1 MIFSKSKTILSY
13 RSHQNVKIL
22 SMGLIIYFL
31 NSCGTQQ
38 EEWKTSES
46 SPKNTP
52 KMVLSTLSGTP
63 STAGD
68 NATFTVSLL
77 TRPGQNIVIDVSSS
91 DTTLGTVSPDNL
103 TFSKDNYTTAQT
115 VTVTGQCDNQSWV
128 EATHS
133 LHQQPH
139 IIQRITKA
147 FQPQTKRK
155 RISKFHPSAGTL
167 QKQATMPL
175 FQYIYAWLQ
184 PHRFHFL

>member
-1 MIFSKSKTILSY
+1 MIFLKSKTILSNK
-13 RSHQNVKIL
+13 SHHNFLVL

-31 NSCGTQQ
+31 NSCGPHQ

-52 KMVLSTLSGTP
+52 KLVLSTLSGTP

-77 TRPGQNIVIDVSSS
+77 TRPGENMVIDVSSS

-115 VTVTGQCDNQSWV
+115 VTVTGQCDNQSGGGSYTLT
-128 EATHS
+128 A
-133 LHQQPH
+133 
-139 IIQRITKA
+139 
-147 FQPQTKRK
+147 
-155 RISKFHPSAGTL
+155 SA
-167 QKQATMPL
+167 AS
-175 FQYIYAWLQ
+175 YY
-184 PHRFHFL
+184 

>member
-22 SMGLIIYFL
+22 NMGLIIYFL

-77 TRPGQNIVIDVSSS
+77 TRPGENMVIDVSSS

-103 TFSKDNYTTAQT
+103 TFSKDNYTTPKT
-115 VTVTGQCDNQSWV
+115 VTVTGQCDNQSGGRV
-128 EATHS
+128 EAIHS

-139 IIQRITKA
+139 IIQRITKV
-147 FQPQTKRK
+147 FQHQTKK
-155 RISKFHPSAGTL
+155 KQISE
-167 QKQATMPL
+167 
-175 FQYIYAWLQ
+175 
-184 PHRFHFL
+184 